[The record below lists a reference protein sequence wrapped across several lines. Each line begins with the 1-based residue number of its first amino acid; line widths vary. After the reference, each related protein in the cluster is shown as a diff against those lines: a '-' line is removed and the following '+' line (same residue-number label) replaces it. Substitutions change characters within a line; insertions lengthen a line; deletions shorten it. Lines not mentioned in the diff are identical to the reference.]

1 MKTEREIDREL
12 EILVS
17 VFKLSESARNS
28 FKKDLVNMLEL
39 NEQQQNAQIILSL
52 QFLVEGQDKFL
63 FDLSIAKVNEFVELT
78 KQIEPWQNVREIST
92 SAIHIKEV
100 VGKIEKQNK
109 DYCRLRAAKVG
120 ALFELSKSRDLFFFA
135 LSQKDVNFNDLYEC
149 LDD

>member
-1 MKTEREIDREL
+1 MKTEKEIDREL

-78 KQIEPWQNVREIST
+78 KQINPV
-92 SAIHIKEV
+92 
-100 VGKIEKQNK
+100 
-109 DYCRLRAAKVG
+109 
-120 ALFELSKSRDLFFFA
+120 
-135 LSQKDVNFNDLYEC
+135 
-149 LDD
+149 